1 MLILLLTLTIC
12 MDYVVAKKD
21 EHKSY
26 RGKYQNILL
35 ISAFL
40 PDNKITEADKIISPK
55 TNNFKNENFTL

>member
-1 MLILLLTLTIC
+1 MH
-12 MDYVVAKKD
+12 YEVAKKD
-21 EHKSY
+21 ERKSY